1 MATTLTQVQEDFIGL
16 IFRATVKDENGDAID
31 LSGASTKELHFEAP
45 SGAGKEMTAAFY
57 TDGTDGV
64 IQYTTVSGDLDEDGT
79 WSVQAYVVDAGLGI
93 NGHSTKHQFEVVAN
107 LAVEVP

>member
-1 MATTLTQVQEDFIGL
+1 MATLTQVQEDFIGL

-31 LSGASTKELHFEAP
+31 LSAASTKELHFEAP

-64 IQYTTVSGDLDEDGT
+64 IQYTTVSGDLDEDGV
-79 WSVQAYVVDAGLGI
+79 WSVQAYIVIAAFT
-93 NGHSTKHQFEVVAN
+93 GHSNKHRFEVVAN